1 MESYLN
7 HQGTRFV
14 ERFDANSYLYIT
26 RAIDY
31 FDVNDYA
38 EGEEGKIFANVK
50 CPFLVVS
57 FSSDWLFPPYQAREL
72 SRILLD
78 NGNDVTYCDIKS
90 HYGHDAFLLEYET
103 LGRLVRNF
111 LTNIDKEKEAAE

>member
-1 MESYLN
+1 M
-7 HQGTRFV
+7 
-14 ERFDANSYLYIT
+14 
-26 RAIDY
+26 
-31 FDVNDYA
+31 
-38 EGEEGKIFANVK
+38 K

-111 LTNIDKEKEAAE
+111 LTNIDKEKEEAE